1 MRRRVAAL
9 SLVIANSAL
18 DSSGPG
24 HETGSTVE
32 PVSTACEGNRPPLP
46 DVLAFE
52 LRSGAFP
59 GSGHPDAAVHVP
71 PGFDA
76 TRRPGV
82 LLYFHGWNGC
92 VATSLADE
100 DSPCTDEGE
109 ARPASALAA
118 QIDAARVNAL
128 LVAVELRVDMPTGDP
143 GQLAMPDG
151 LRDLLRELFSEHLA
165 DPLGCTLDVEALD
178 RVVVMAH
185 SGGYQAA
192 ASALRYGGLPR
203 ITEVDLL
210 DAFYGA
216 DGIFEDWVGR
226 AVDRDD
232 PRLRF
237 VDLYTA
243 AGGTVARSR
252 ALAALAHAR
261 AGGFE
266 HLIGDDDGDAELSID
281 ALGRRPVVFKRVPLE
296 HAQLPRAY
304 VGLLARAAGFAP
316 LHAEDLA
323 GGGARKNQEPR
334 RTIANEA

>member
-9 SLVIANSAL
+9 SLVMANSAL
-18 DSSGPG
+18 DSSGAG
-24 HETGSTVE
+24 HETGSTVD
-32 PVSTACEGNRPPLP
+32 PVTTACEGNRPPLP
-46 DVLAFE
+46 DVLAFQ

-92 VATSLADE
+92 VAASLADE
-100 DSPCTDEGE
+100 DWPCTEEGE
-109 ARPASALAA
+109 TPDLPP
-118 QIDAARVNAL
+118 L
-128 LVAVELRVDMPTGDP
+128 LRRRSMRSGSTRCSSPSNCGWTCRRTGDP

-216 DGIFEDWVGR
+216 DDIFEDWVGR

-237 VDLYTA
+237 VDLYTG
-243 AGGTVARSR
+243 AGGTVDRSR

-266 HLIGDDDGDAELSID
+266 HLIGRRRRRG
-281 ALGRRPVVFKRVPLE
+281 ALNRRAGAAAGRLQ
-296 HAQLPRAY
+296 ACSA
-304 VGLLARAAGFAP
+304 GARAASARLRGAS
-316 LHAEDLA
+316 
-323 GGGARKNQEPR
+323 GARRGVRAAPR
-334 RTIANEA
+334 RGPRGRGAGKRSDQGEQ